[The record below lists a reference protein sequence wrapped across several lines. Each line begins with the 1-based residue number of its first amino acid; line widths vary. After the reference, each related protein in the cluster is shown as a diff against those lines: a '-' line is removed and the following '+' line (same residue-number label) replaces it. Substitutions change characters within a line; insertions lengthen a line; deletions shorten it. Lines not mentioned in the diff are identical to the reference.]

1 MAAKG
6 SHSHVKLEA
15 EIERCRAE
23 GLWGRLRLLAQ
34 QLLPPPPPRK
44 AKPRGAQDSEDHGSM
59 LLAEVL
65 LEECLKENFAKLKDS
80 IPLTEKNEPK
90 LSEAKQ
96 YLTSILS
103 RGKLRPKYMTEAML
117 ILGKLYYVEG
127 CYRDAISMYAK
138 AGIDDLSTKDEPLY
152 MLRLVTEAF
161 VIKGMSLERSTN
173 SIASRARLCERE
185 EEVMACFERACVI
198 ARVYLQELE
207 KTLNNTHSRSIKGS
221 NVTYSEFELSYF
233 LEAALQSAYVTH
245 LKKGNIVKG
254 MRSLREILRTVETK
268 ATQTFRMTAA
278 KQLAQVL
285 LHSLS
290 EDCYWSPLS
299 DPLPEFVNKEYQ
311 FYVNNLLCRRPQLY
325 TEENVYC
332 PQDNVEEALLLLLIS
347 ESMANR
353 DAVISRAPDQ
363 QDDRAVSLQDASAV
377 YDLLSIT
384 LGRRGQYVM
393 LSECLERAMKFA
405 FDEFH
410 LWYQLALSMVACGKS
425 AYAVSVLKE
434 CAKLRPADPT
444 VPLLAAKVCIGS
456 LHWLEE
462 GEHFAKMVIDLGEDA
477 GESLAKGYLALGLTY
492 SLQATDVLVLTVS
505 CIVKFAFFR
514 FGEESIG
521 DRERARDLAPEDH
534 QIILYLSLQLALV
547 RQISDAID
555 YLQEALQL
563 CKDDMNS
570 LHLLALL
577 FSAQKHYQHALDVIN
592 MAVVEYPE
600 SFSWRFASSNQDNLH
615 HGDQKEDLRTL
626 AAWKSKREP
635 REKAVEGLAPFG
647 LKCLLFTKVKLEWI
661 HKGPEEALVTCRRML
676 QMWQMVYNVSQHSG
690 SEKGSSVTETPA
702 IKKHNGLHLTLPD
715 AHDTDSG
722 SQRASSLAASR
733 LEQAMSEVTVQSS
746 TMKQGPVQLWTT
758 LEQIWLQAAELFMEQ
773 QHLKEAG
780 FCIQEAA
787 SLFPTS
793 HAVLYMRGRFAEM
806 KGNLEEAKQ
815 LYDEALTVNPAGVE
829 IMNSLM
835 LQSLND
841 LNAILPESFQYV
853 PVFLVQ
859 QSIKLG
865 TALQLPG
872 FLPPSK
878 GDSGAITNKGLVLSR
893 LGRRELAQKVLRDA
907 IRVQTTSHIA
917 WNSLGEVLQAQGKNE
932 AAIECFLTA
941 LDLESTSPVVPFTVI
956 PREL

>member
-1 MAAKG
+1 MAAKA

-23 GLWGRLRLLAQ
+23 GHWGRLRHLAQ
-34 QLLPPPPPRK
+34 QLLPPRPPRK
-44 AKPRGAQDSEDHGSM
+44 AKAARGAQDAEDHGSL
-59 LLAEVL
+59 LLAEAL

-80 IPLTEKNEPK
+80 IPLSEKSEPK

-96 YLTSILS
+96 YLTNILS

-117 ILGKLYYVEG
+117 ILGKLHYVEG

-138 AGIDDLSTKDEPLY
+138 AGIDDLSTKEEPLY
-152 MLRLVTEAF
+152 MLRLITEAF
-161 VIKGMSLERSTN
+161 VIKGLSLERSTN

-198 ARVYLQELE
+198 AQVYLQELE

-233 LEAALQSAYVTH
+233 VEAALQSAYVTQ

-268 ATQTFRMTAA
+268 ATQTFKMTAA

-299 DPLPEFVNKEYQ
+299 DPLPEFMNKEYQ
-311 FYVNNLLCRRPQLY
+311 SYVSNLLCRRPELY
-325 TEENVYC
+325 SEENVYC

-353 DAVISRAPDQ
+353 DAVISRAPEQ
-363 QDDRAVSLQDASAV
+363 QDDRAVSLRDASAV

-434 CAKLRPADPT
+434 CAKLRPTDPT

-492 SLQATDVLVLTVS
+492 SLQATDATLKSTQDELNKKALQS
-505 CIVKFAFFR
+505 L
-514 FGEESIG
+514 
-521 DRERARDLAPEDH
+521 ERARDLAPEDH

-555 YLQEALQL
+555 HLQEALQL

-600 SFSWRFASSNQDNLH
+600 SFS
-615 HGDQKEDLRTL
+615 
-626 AAWKSKREP
+626 
-635 REKAVEGLAPFG
+635 
-647 LKCLLFTKVKLEWI
+647 LLFTKVKLEWI
-661 HKGPEEALVTCRRML
+661 HKGPEEALVTCRHML
-676 QMWQMVYNVSQHSG
+676 QMWQMVYSVLQHSG
-690 SEKGSSVTETPA
+690 SEKGSSVTETPV

-733 LEQAMSEVTVQSS
+733 LEQAMSEITMQSS
-746 TMKQGPVQLWTT
+746 TMKQGPVKLWTT
-758 LEQIWLQAAELFMEQ
+758 LEQIWLQAAELFLEQ

-780 FCIQEAA
+780 FCTQEAA

-793 HAVLYMRGRFAEM
+793 HAVLYMRGRLAEM

-829 IMNSLM
+829 IMHSL
-835 LQSLND
+835 
-841 LNAILPESFQYV
+841 
-853 PVFLVQ
+853 
-859 QSIKLG
+859 
-865 TALQLPG
+865 
-872 FLPPSK
+872 
-878 GDSGAITNKGLVLSR
+878 GLVLSR

-907 IRVQTTSHIA
+907 IRIQTTSHTA

-941 LDLESTSPVVPFTVI
+941 LDLESSSPVIPFTVI

>member
-1 MAAKG
+1 MAAKS
-6 SHSHVKLEA
+6 SHSHVKLEG

-23 GLWGRLRLLAQ
+23 GHWGQLQHLAR
-34 QLLPPPPPRK
+34 QLLPPVRPPRK
-44 AKPRGAQDSEDHGSM
+44 AAAAARGAQDAEDYGSM
-59 LLAEVL
+59 LLAEAL
-65 LEECLKENFAKLKDS
+65 LEECLKENFAKVKDS

-96 YLTSILS
+96 YLTNILS

-117 ILGKLYYVEG
+117 ILGKLHYVEG
-127 CYRDAISMYAK
+127 SYRDAISMYAK

-161 VIKGMSLERSTN
+161 VIKGLSLERSTN
-173 SIASRARLCERE
+173 SVASRARLCERE
-185 EEVMACFERACVI
+185 QEVMACFETACVV
-198 ARVYLQELE
+198 AQVYLQELE

-221 NVTYSEFELSYF
+221 NLTYSEFELSFF

-268 ATQTFRMTAA
+268 ATQTLKMTAA

-299 DPLPEFVNKEYQ
+299 DPLPEFMNKEDQ
-311 FYVNNLLCRRPQLY
+311 SYVSNLLCRRPELY
-325 TEENVYC
+325 TEENAYC

-363 QDDRAVSLQDASAV
+363 QDDRAVSLRDAFAV

-410 LWYQLALSMVACGKS
+410 VWYQLALSMVACGKS

-434 CAKLRPADPT
+434 CAKLRPTDPT

-462 GEHFAKMVIDLGEDA
+462 GEYFAKMVIDLGEDA
-477 GESLAKGYLALGLTY
+477 GEALAKGYLALGLTY
-492 SLQATDVLVLTVS
+492 SLQATDATLKGTQDELNKKALQTL
-505 CIVKFAFFR
+505 
-514 FGEESIG
+514 
-521 DRERARDLAPEDH
+521 ERARDLAPEDH

-547 RQISDAID
+547 RQVSDAIEH
-555 YLQEALQL
+555 LQEALQL

-600 SFSWRFASSNQDNLH
+600 SFS
-615 HGDQKEDLRTL
+615 
-626 AAWKSKREP
+626 
-635 REKAVEGLAPFG
+635 
-647 LKCLLFTKVKLEWI
+647 LLFTKVKLEWI
-661 HKGPEEALVTCRRML
+661 HKGPEEALVTCRHML
-676 QMWQMVYNVSQHSG
+676 QMWQMVYNVLQHSG
-690 SEKGSSVTETPA
+690 SEKGSSVTETPV
-702 IKKHNGLHLTLPD
+702 IKKHNGMHLTLPD

-733 LEQAMSEVTVQSS
+733 LEQAMSEITMQSS
-746 TMKQGPVQLWTT
+746 AMKQGPMQLWTA

-773 QHLKEAG
+773 QHLKEAS

-793 HAVLYMRGRFAEM
+793 HAVLYMRGRLAEM

-829 IMNSLM
+829 IMHSL
-835 LQSLND
+835 
-841 LNAILPESFQYV
+841 
-853 PVFLVQ
+853 
-859 QSIKLG
+859 
-865 TALQLPG
+865 
-872 FLPPSK
+872 
-878 GDSGAITNKGLVLSR
+878 GLVLNR
-893 LGRRELAQKVLRDA
+893 LGRRDLAQKVLRDA
-907 IRVQTTSHIA
+907 IRIQTTSHRA

-941 LDLESTSPVVPFTVI
+941 LDLESSSPVIPFTVI

>member
-6 SHSHVKLEA
+6 SHSHVKLEG

-23 GLWGRLRLLAQ
+23 GHWGQLRHLAQ
-34 QLLPPPPPRK
+34 QLLARPPHK
-44 AKPRGAQDSEDHGSM
+44 VAAAGGAQDAEDYGSM
-59 LLAEVL
+59 LLAEAL
-65 LEECLKENFAKLKDS
+65 LEECLKEKFAKLKDS

-96 YLTSILS
+96 YLTNILS

-117 ILGKLYYVEG
+117 ILGKLHYVEG
-127 CYRDAISMYAK
+127 SYRDAISMYAR

-161 VIKGMSLERSTN
+161 VIKGLSLERSTN

-185 EEVMACFERACVI
+185 EEVMACFETACVI
-198 ARVYLQELE
+198 AQVYLQELE

-221 NVTYSEFELSYF
+221 NVTYSGFELSYF

-268 ATQTFRMTAA
+268 STQTFKMTAA

-299 DPLPEFVNKEYQ
+299 DLLPEFMNKEDQ
-311 FYVNNLLCRRPQLY
+311 SYVSNLCRRPELY
-325 TEENVYC
+325 TEENAYC

-363 QDDRAVSLQDASAV
+363 QDDRAISLRDASAV

-434 CAKLRPADPT
+434 CAKLRPTDPT

-462 GEHFAKMVIDLGEDA
+462 GEYFAKMVIDLGEDA

-492 SLQATDVLVLTVS
+492 SLQATDGLVKNLLKTGEGEMNLT
-505 CIVKFAFFR
+505 KAK
-514 FGEESIG
+514 EERPATLKG
-521 DRERARDLAPEDH
+521 TQDELNKKALQTLERARDLAPEDH

-547 RQISDAID
+547 RQISDAIEH
-555 YLQEALQL
+555 LQEALQL
-563 CKDDMNS
+563 CKDDLNS

-600 SFSWRFASSNQDNLH
+600 SFS
-615 HGDQKEDLRTL
+615 
-626 AAWKSKREP
+626 
-635 REKAVEGLAPFG
+635 
-647 LKCLLFTKVKLEWI
+647 LLFTKVKLEWI
-661 HKGPEEALVTCRRML
+661 HKGPEEALVTCRHML
-676 QMWQMVYNVSQHSG
+676 QMWQMVYNVLQHSG
-690 SEKGSSVTETPA
+690 SEKGSSVTETPV

-715 AHDTDSG
+715 AHDADSG

-733 LEQAMSEVTVQSS
+733 LEQAMSEITMQSS
-746 TMKQGPVQLWTT
+746 AMKQGPMQLWTA
-758 LEQIWLQAAELFMEQ
+758 LEQIWLQAGPGAE
-773 QHLKEAG
+773 
-780 FCIQEAA
+780 
-787 SLFPTS
+787 
-793 HAVLYMRGRFAEM
+793 
-806 KGNLEEAKQ
+806 
-815 LYDEALTVNPAGVE
+815 
-829 IMNSLM
+829 
-835 LQSLND
+835 
-841 LNAILPESFQYV
+841 
-853 PVFLVQ
+853 
-859 QSIKLG
+859 
-865 TALQLPG
+865 
-872 FLPPSK
+872 
-878 GDSGAITNKGLVLSR
+878 
-893 LGRRELAQKVLRDA
+893 
-907 IRVQTTSHIA
+907 QT
-917 WNSLGEVLQAQGKNE
+917 
-932 AAIECFLTA
+932 
-941 LDLESTSPVVPFTVI
+941 
-956 PREL
+956 

>member
-1 MAAKG
+1 
-6 SHSHVKLEA
+6 
-15 EIERCRAE
+15 
-23 GLWGRLRLLAQ
+23 
-34 QLLPPPPPRK
+34 
-44 AKPRGAQDSEDHGSM
+44 SEDYGSM
-59 LLAEVL
+59 LLAEAL

-96 YLTSILS
+96 YLTNILN

-117 ILGKLYYVEG
+117 ILGKLHYVEG
-127 CYRDAISMYAK
+127 SYRDAISMYAR

-161 VIKGMSLERSTN
+161 VIKGLSLERSTN
-173 SIASRARLCERE
+173 SVASRARLCERE
-185 EEVMACFERACVI
+185 EEVMSCFETACVI
-198 ARVYLQELE
+198 AQVYLQELE
-207 KTLNNTHSRSIKGS
+207 KTLNNTHSRSVKGS

-254 MRSLREILRTVETK
+254 MRSLRETLRTVETK
-268 ATQTFRMTAA
+268 ATQTFKM
-278 KQLAQVL
+278 LAQVL

-299 DPLPEFVNKEYQ
+299 DPLPEFMNKEDQSYE
-311 FYVNNLLCRRPQLY
+311 LPM
-325 TEENVYC
+325 EESVLSC
-332 PQDNVEEALLLLLIS
+332 TFGVRCFICVCAQ
-347 ESMANR
+347 ANR

-363 QDDRAVSLQDASAV
+363 QDDRAVSLREASAV

-434 CAKLRPADPT
+434 CAKLRPTDPT
-444 VPLLAAKVCIGS
+444 VPLLAAKVCIGP

-492 SLQATDVLVLTVS
+492 SLQATDATLKGTQDELNKKALQTL
-505 CIVKFAFFR
+505 
-514 FGEESIG
+514 
-521 DRERARDLAPEDH
+521 ERARDLAPEDH

-547 RQISDAID
+547 RQISDAIEH
-555 YLQEALQL
+555 LQEALQL

-600 SFSWRFASSNQDNLH
+600 SFS
-615 HGDQKEDLRTL
+615 
-626 AAWKSKREP
+626 
-635 REKAVEGLAPFG
+635 
-647 LKCLLFTKVKLEWI
+647 LLFTKVKLEWV
-661 HKGPEEALVTCRRML
+661 HKGPEEALVTCRHML
-676 QMWQMVYNVSQHSG
+676 QVWQMVYSVLQHSG
-690 SEKGSSVTETPA
+690 SEKGSSVTETPV

-733 LEQAMSEVTVQSS
+733 LEQAMSEITMQSS
-746 TMKQGPVQLWTT
+746 AMKQGPMQLWIA
-758 LEQIWLQAAELFMEQ
+758 LEQIWLRAAELFMEQ

-793 HAVLYMRGRFAEM
+793 HAVLYMRGRLAEM
-806 KGNLEEAKQ
+806 KGNLEEARQ

-829 IMNSLM
+829 IMHSL
-835 LQSLND
+835 
-841 LNAILPESFQYV
+841 
-853 PVFLVQ
+853 
-859 QSIKLG
+859 
-865 TALQLPG
+865 
-872 FLPPSK
+872 
-878 GDSGAITNKGLVLSR
+878 GLVLSR
-893 LGRRELAQKVLRDA
+893 LGRRDLAQKVLRDA
-907 IRVQTTSHIA
+907 IRIQTTSHRA

-941 LDLESTSPVVPFTVI
+941 LDLESSSPVIPFTVI

>member
-1 MAAKG
+1 MAARG
-6 SHSHVKLEA
+6 LHSHVKLEG

-23 GLWGRLRLLAQ
+23 GLWGQLRHLAQ
-34 QLLPPPPPRK
+34 QLLPPARPPRK
-44 AKPRGAQDSEDHGSM
+44 AAAGGGAQDVEDYGSM
-59 LLAEVL
+59 LLAEAL
-65 LEECLKENFAKLKDS
+65 LEECLKENFTKLKDS

-96 YLTSILS
+96 YLTNILS

-117 ILGKLYYVEG
+117 ILGKLHYVEG
-127 CYRDAISMYAK
+127 SYRDAISMYAR
-138 AGIDDLSTKDEPLY
+138 AGIDDLSTKEEPLY

-161 VIKGMSLERSTN
+161 VVKGLSLERSTN

-185 EEVMACFERACVI
+185 EEVIACFETACVI
-198 ARVYLQELE
+198 AQVYLQELE
-207 KTLNNTHSRSIKGS
+207 KTLNNTHSRSIKSS

-254 MRSLREILRTVETK
+254 MRSLREVLRTVETK
-268 ATQTFRMTAA
+268 ATQTFKMTAA

-299 DPLPEFVNKEYQ
+299 DPLPEFMNKEDQ
-311 FYVNNLLCRRPQLY
+311 SYVSNLLCRRPELY
-325 TEENVYC
+325 AEENAYC

-410 LWYQLALSMVACGKS
+410 LWYQLALSMVACGK
-425 AYAVSVLKE
+425 
-434 CAKLRPADPT
+434 
-444 VPLLAAKVCIGS
+444 
-456 LHWLEE
+456 LEE
-462 GEHFAKMVIDLGEDA
+462 GEYFAKMVVDLGEDA

-492 SLQATDVLVLTVS
+492 SLQATDATLKATQDELNKKALQTL
-505 CIVKFAFFR
+505 
-514 FGEESIG
+514 
-521 DRERARDLAPEDH
+521 ERARELAPEDH

-547 RQISDAID
+547 RQISDAIEH
-555 YLQEALQL
+555 LQEALQL

-600 SFSWRFASSNQDNLH
+600 SFS
-615 HGDQKEDLRTL
+615 
-626 AAWKSKREP
+626 
-635 REKAVEGLAPFG
+635 
-647 LKCLLFTKVKLEWI
+647 LLFTKVKLEWV
-661 HKGPEEALVTCRRML
+661 HKGPEEALVTCRHML
-676 QMWQMVYNVSQHSG
+676 QIWQMVYNVLQHSG
-690 SEKGSSVTETPA
+690 SEKGSSVTETPV

-733 LEQAMSEVTVQSS
+733 LEQAMSEITMQSS
-746 TMKQGPVQLWTT
+746 AMKQGPMQLWTA

-793 HAVLYMRGRFAEM
+793 HAVLYIRGRLAEM
-806 KGNLEEAKQ
+806 KGNLEEARQ

-829 IMNSLM
+829 IMHSL
-835 LQSLND
+835 
-841 LNAILPESFQYV
+841 
-853 PVFLVQ
+853 
-859 QSIKLG
+859 
-865 TALQLPG
+865 
-872 FLPPSK
+872 
-878 GDSGAITNKGLVLSR
+878 GLVLSR
-893 LGRRELAQKVLRDA
+893 LGRRDLAHKVLRDA
-907 IRVQTTSHIA
+907 IRIQTTSHKA

-941 LDLESTSPVVPFTVI
+941 LDLESSSPVIPFTVI

>member
-1 MAAKG
+1 MADALSPTAALGQDVPAAPAPQHLADPQPRQQSSGGAAGDSPRAGAGRVSPGAKMAAKA
-6 SHSHVKLEA
+6 SHSHVKLEV

-23 GLWGRLRLLAQ
+23 GQWGRLCHLAQ
-34 QLLPPPPPRK
+34 QLLPPRPPRK
-44 AKPRGAQDSEDHGSM
+44 AKAARGAQDAEDHGSL
-59 LLAEVL
+59 LLAEAL

-80 IPLTEKNEPK
+80 IPLSEKSEPK

-96 YLTSILS
+96 YLTNILS

-117 ILGKLYYVEG
+117 ILGKLHYVEG

-152 MLRLVTEAF
+152 MLRLITEAF
-161 VIKGMSLERSTN
+161 VIKGLSLERSTN

-198 ARVYLQELE
+198 AQVYLQELE

-233 LEAALQSAYVTH
+233 LEAALQSAYVTQ

-268 ATQTFRMTAA
+268 ATQTFKMTAA

-299 DPLPEFVNKEYQ
+299 DPLPEFMNKEYQ
-311 FYVNNLLCRRPQLY
+311 SYVSNLLCRRPELY
-325 TEENVYC
+325 SEENVYC

-347 ESMANR
+347 ESM
-353 DAVISRAPDQ
+353 
-363 QDDRAVSLQDASAV
+363 
-377 YDLLSIT
+377 
-384 LGRRGQYVM
+384 
-393 LSECLERAMKFA
+393 
-405 FDEFH
+405 
-410 LWYQLALSMVACGKS
+410 S

-462 GEHFAKMVIDLGEDA
+462 GERFAKMVIDLGENA

-492 SLQATDVLVLTVS
+492 SLQATDATLKSTQDELNKKALQTL
-505 CIVKFAFFR
+505 
-514 FGEESIG
+514 
-521 DRERARDLAPEDH
+521 ERAHDLAPEDH

-600 SFSWRFASSNQDNLH
+600 SFS
-615 HGDQKEDLRTL
+615 
-626 AAWKSKREP
+626 
-635 REKAVEGLAPFG
+635 
-647 LKCLLFTKVKLEWI
+647 LLFTKVKLEWI
-661 HKGPEEALVTCRRML
+661 HKGPEEALVTCRHML
-676 QMWQMVYNVSQHSG
+676 QMWQMVYSVLQHSG
-690 SEKGSSVTETPA
+690 SEKGSSVTETPV

-733 LEQAMSEVTVQSS
+733 LEQAMSEITMQSS
-746 TMKQGPVQLWTT
+746 TMKQGPVKLWTT
-758 LEQIWLQAAELFMEQ
+758 LEQIWLQAAELFLEQ

-780 FCIQEAA
+780 FCTQEAA

-793 HAVLYMRGRFAEM
+793 HAVLYMRGRLAEM

-829 IMNSLM
+829 IMHSL
-835 LQSLND
+835 
-841 LNAILPESFQYV
+841 
-853 PVFLVQ
+853 
-859 QSIKLG
+859 
-865 TALQLPG
+865 
-872 FLPPSK
+872 
-878 GDSGAITNKGLVLSR
+878 GLVLSR

-907 IRVQTTSHIA
+907 IRIQTTSHIA

-941 LDLESTSPVVPFTVI
+941 LDLESSSPVIPFTVI

>member
-1 MAAKG
+1 MVSWLGTVEWKD
-6 SHSHVKLEA
+6 KL
-15 EIERCRAE
+15 
-23 GLWGRLRLLAQ
+23 L
-34 QLLPPPPPRK
+34 
-44 AKPRGAQDSEDHGSM
+44 
-59 LLAEVL
+59 
-65 LEECLKENFAKLKDS
+65 CLQN
-80 IPLTEKNEPK
+80 
-90 LSEAKQ
+90 
-96 YLTSILS
+96 
-103 RGKLRPKYMTEAML
+103 
-117 ILGKLYYVEG
+117 
-127 CYRDAISMYAK
+127 
-138 AGIDDLSTKDEPLY
+138 
-152 MLRLVTEAF
+152 
-161 VIKGMSLERSTN
+161 
-173 SIASRARLCERE
+173 ASR
-185 EEVMACFERACVI
+185 
-198 ARVYLQELE
+198 
-207 KTLNNTHSRSIKGS
+207 
-221 NVTYSEFELSYF
+221 
-233 LEAALQSAYVTH
+233 
-245 LKKGNIVKG
+245 NIVKG

-268 ATQTFRMTAA
+268 ATQTFKMTAA

-299 DPLPEFVNKEYQ
+299 DPLPEFTNKEYQ
-311 FYVNNLLCRRPQLY
+311 FYVNNLLCRRPELY
-325 TEENVYC
+325 SEENVYC

-347 ESMANR
+347 ESMGSQFAYSGGMKCEYVRKGHLVVPQYFTMPLSLGDLTLEGLRAWNRCSMEKKTPAFVAAGVGANR
-353 DAVISRAPDQ
+353 DAVISRAPEQ
-363 QDDRAVSLQDASAV
+363 QDDRAVSLRDASAV

-434 CAKLRPADPT
+434 CAKLRPTDPT

-492 SLQATDVLVLTVS
+492 SLQATDGLVRNSLKTGKDAELEMDDQISNFVVAEDAV
-505 CIVKFAFFR
+505 CIEGATLKSTQDELNKKALQTL
-514 FGEESIG
+514 
-521 DRERARDLAPEDH
+521 ERARDLAPEDH

-547 RQISDAID
+547 RQISDAMD
-555 YLQEALQL
+555 HLQEALQL

-600 SFSWRFASSNQDNLH
+600 SFSPVRSVCVLYSPVSSFCIHYLKGEETDSR
-615 HGDQKEDLRTL
+615 G
-626 AAWKSKREP
+626 SKCQEFESTPHSSSEGILESSTRPGCVSPLLFHCLVWNMYLDFREI
-635 REKAVEGLAPFG
+635 EG
-647 LKCLLFTKVKLEWI
+647 LLFTKVKLEWI
-661 HKGPEEALVTCRRML
+661 HKGPEEALVTCRHML
-676 QMWQMVYNVSQHSG
+676 QMWQMVYNVLQHSG
-690 SEKGSSVTETPA
+690 SEKGSSVTETPV

-733 LEQAMSEVTVQSS
+733 LEQAMSEITVQSS
-746 TMKQGPVQLWTT
+746 TMKQGPVKLWTT
-758 LEQIWLQAAELFMEQ
+758 LEQIWLQAAELFLEQ

-780 FCIQEAA
+780 FCTQEAA

-793 HAVLYMRGRFAEM
+793 HAVLYMRGRLAEM

-829 IMNSLM
+829 IMHSLFFSGPSAVL
-835 LQSLND
+835 LQFVIIFSSPKN
-841 LNAILPESFQYV
+841 PE
-853 PVFLVQ
+853 L
-859 QSIKLG
+859 
-865 TALQLPG
+865 
-872 FLPPSK
+872 
-878 GDSGAITNKGLVLSR
+878 GLVLSR
-893 LGRRELAQKVLRDA
+893 LGRWELAQKVLRDA
-907 IRVQTTSHIA
+907 IQIQTTSHVA

-941 LDLESTSPVVPFTVI
+941 LDLESSSPVIPFTVI

>member
-23 GLWGRLRLLAQ
+23 GLWGRLWLLAQ
-34 QLLPPPPPRK
+34 QLLPPPARPPRK
-44 AKPRGAQDSEDHGSM
+44 AKAARGAQDAEDHGSM

-96 YLTSILS
+96 YLTNILS
-103 RGKLRPKYMTEAML
+103 RGKLRVVLTMPAFYVMSIDSPATDQPKYMTEAML
-117 ILGKLYYVEG
+117 ILGKLHYVEG

-152 MLRLVTEAF
+152 VLRLITEAF

-198 ARVYLQELE
+198 AQVYLQELE
-207 KTLNNTHSRSIKGS
+207 KTLNNTHSRSVKGS
-221 NVTYSEFELSYF
+221 SMTYSEFELSYF

-268 ATQTFRMTAA
+268 ATQTFKMTAA

-299 DPLPEFVNKEYQ
+299 DPLPEFMNKEYQ
-311 FYVNNLLCRRPQLY
+311 SYVSNLLCRRPELY

-434 CAKLRPADPT
+434 CAKLRPTDPT

-492 SLQATDVLVLTVS
+492 SLQATDAILKGTRDELNKKALQTL
-505 CIVKFAFFR
+505 
-514 FGEESIG
+514 
-521 DRERARDLAPEDH
+521 ERARDLAPEDH

-555 YLQEALQL
+555 HLQEALQL

-592 MAVVEYPE
+592 MAVAEYPE
-600 SFSWRFASSNQDNLH
+600 SFRVSKLVIKSNNRKLLVCFLSSNNKPWNDSFDKMYFKAKLVHAANLS
-615 HGDQKEDLRTL
+615 EDRDYKYT
-626 AAWKSKREP
+626 
-635 REKAVEGLAPFG
+635 
-647 LKCLLFTKVKLEWI
+647 
-661 HKGPEEALVTCRRML
+661 
-676 QMWQMVYNVSQHSG
+676 
-690 SEKGSSVTETPA
+690 
-702 IKKHNGLHLTLPD
+702 HLIYP
-715 AHDTDSG
+715 G
-722 SQRASSLAASR
+722 
-733 LEQAMSEVTVQSS
+733 
-746 TMKQGPVQLWTT
+746 
-758 LEQIWLQAAELFMEQ
+758 
-773 QHLKEAG
+773 
-780 FCIQEAA
+780 
-787 SLFPTS
+787 
-793 HAVLYMRGRFAEM
+793 VL
-806 KGNLEEAKQ
+806 
-815 LYDEALTVNPAGVE
+815 
-829 IMNSLM
+829 
-835 LQSLND
+835 
-841 LNAILPESFQYV
+841 
-853 PVFLVQ
+853 
-859 QSIKLG
+859 
-865 TALQLPG
+865 
-872 FLPPSK
+872 
-878 GDSGAITNKGLVLSR
+878 
-893 LGRRELAQKVLRDA
+893 
-907 IRVQTTSHIA
+907 
-917 WNSLGEVLQAQGKNE
+917 
-932 AAIECFLTA
+932 
-941 LDLESTSPVVPFTVI
+941 
-956 PREL
+956 

>member
-1 MAAKG
+1 MRGRGGGSSGSSAWEDHAALPFRVSAAERSG
-6 SHSHVKLEA
+6 SAPGVGGSCPV
-15 EIERCRAE
+15 
-23 GLWGRLRLLAQ
+23 
-34 QLLPPPPPRK
+34 PSPPRVLPARAASAWK
-44 AKPRGAQDSEDHGSM
+44 EDHGSL
-59 LLAEVL
+59 LLAEAL

-80 IPLTEKNEPK
+80 IPLSEKSEPK

-96 YLTSILS
+96 YLTNILS

-117 ILGKLYYVEG
+117 ILGKLHYVEG

-138 AGIDDLSTKDEPLY
+138 AGIDDLSTKEEPLY
-152 MLRLVTEAF
+152 MLRLITEAF
-161 VIKGMSLERSTN
+161 VIKGLSLERSTN

-198 ARVYLQELE
+198 AQVYLQELE

-233 LEAALQSAYVTH
+233 LEAALQSAYVTQ

-268 ATQTFRMTAA
+268 ATQTFKMTAA

-299 DPLPEFVNKEYQ
+299 DPLPEFMNKEYQ
-311 FYVNNLLCRRPQLY
+311 SYVSNLLCRRPELY
-325 TEENVYC
+325 SEENVYC

-353 DAVISRAPDQ
+353 DAVISRAPEQ
-363 QDDRAVSLQDASAV
+363 QDDRAVSLRDASAV

-410 LWYQLALSMVACGKS
+410 LWYQLALSMVACGK
-425 AYAVSVLKE
+425 
-434 CAKLRPADPT
+434 
-444 VPLLAAKVCIGS
+444 
-456 LHWLEE
+456 LEE
-462 GEHFAKMVIDLGEDA
+462 GEHFAKMVIDLGEEA

-492 SLQATDVLVLTVS
+492 SLQATDATLKSTQDELNKKALQS
-505 CIVKFAFFR
+505 L
-514 FGEESIG
+514 
-521 DRERARDLAPEDH
+521 ERARDLAPEDH

-555 YLQEALQL
+555 HLQEALQL

-600 SFSWRFASSNQDNLH
+600 SFS
-615 HGDQKEDLRTL
+615 
-626 AAWKSKREP
+626 
-635 REKAVEGLAPFG
+635 
-647 LKCLLFTKVKLEWI
+647 LLFTKVKLEWI
-661 HKGPEEALVTCRRML
+661 HKGPEEALVTCRHML
-676 QMWQMVYNVSQHSG
+676 QMWQMVYSVLQHSG
-690 SEKGSSVTETPA
+690 SEKGSSVTETPV
-702 IKKHNGLHLTLPD
+702 IKKHNGLHLALPD

-733 LEQAMSEVTVQSS
+733 LEQAMSEITMQSS
-746 TMKQGPVQLWTT
+746 TMKQGPVKLWTT
-758 LEQIWLQAAELFMEQ
+758 LEQIWLQAAELFLEQ

-780 FCIQEAA
+780 FCTQEAA

-793 HAVLYMRGRFAEM
+793 HAVLYMRGRLAEM

-829 IMNSLM
+829 IMHSL
-835 LQSLND
+835 
-841 LNAILPESFQYV
+841 
-853 PVFLVQ
+853 
-859 QSIKLG
+859 
-865 TALQLPG
+865 
-872 FLPPSK
+872 
-878 GDSGAITNKGLVLSR
+878 GLVLSR

-907 IRVQTTSHIA
+907 IQIQTTSHTA

-941 LDLESTSPVVPFTVI
+941 LDLESSSPVIPFTVI

>member
-6 SHSHVKLEA
+6 SHSHVKLEG

-23 GLWGRLRLLAQ
+23 GHWGQLRHLAQ
-34 QLLPPPPPRK
+34 QLLPLARPPRK
-44 AKPRGAQDSEDHGSM
+44 VAAAGGAQDAEDYGSM
-59 LLAEVL
+59 LLAEAL
-65 LEECLKENFAKLKDS
+65 LEECLKEKFAKLKDS

-96 YLTSILS
+96 YLTNILS

-117 ILGKLYYVEG
+117 ILGKLHYVEG
-127 CYRDAISMYAK
+127 SYRDAISMYAR

-161 VIKGMSLERSTN
+161 VIKGLSLERSTN

-185 EEVMACFERACVI
+185 EEVMACFETACFI
-198 ARVYLQELE
+198 AQVYLQELE

-268 ATQTFRMTAA
+268 STQTFKMTAA

-299 DPLPEFVNKEYQ
+299 DLLPEFMNKEDQ
-311 FYVNNLLCRRPQLY
+311 SYVSNLCRRPELY
-325 TEENVYC
+325 TEENAYC

-363 QDDRAVSLQDASAV
+363 QDDRAISLRDASAV

-434 CAKLRPADPT
+434 CAKLRPTDPT

-462 GEHFAKMVIDLGEDA
+462 GEYFAKMVIDLGEDA

-492 SLQATDVLVLTVS
+492 SLQATDGELSCLSSLVKNLLKTGEGEMNLT
-505 CIVKFAFFR
+505 KAK
-514 FGEESIG
+514 EERPATLKG
-521 DRERARDLAPEDH
+521 TQDELNKKALQTLERARDLAPEDH

-547 RQISDAID
+547 RQISDAIEH
-555 YLQEALQL
+555 LQEALQL
-563 CKDDMNS
+563 CKDDLNS

-600 SFSWRFASSNQDNLH
+600 SFS
-615 HGDQKEDLRTL
+615 
-626 AAWKSKREP
+626 
-635 REKAVEGLAPFG
+635 
-647 LKCLLFTKVKLEWI
+647 LLFTKVKLEWI
-661 HKGPEEALVTCRRML
+661 HKGPEEALVTCRHML
-676 QMWQMVYNVSQHSG
+676 QMWQMVYNVLQHSG
-690 SEKGSSVTETPA
+690 SEKGSSVTETPV

-715 AHDTDSG
+715 AHDADSG

-733 LEQAMSEVTVQSS
+733 LEQAMSEITMQSS
-746 TMKQGPVQLWTT
+746 AMKQGPMQLWTA

-773 QHLKEAG
+773 QHLKEAS

-793 HAVLYMRGRFAEM
+793 HAVLYMRGKLAEM
-806 KGNLEEAKQ
+806 KGNLEEARQ

-829 IMNSLM
+829 IMHSL
-835 LQSLND
+835 
-841 LNAILPESFQYV
+841 
-853 PVFLVQ
+853 
-859 QSIKLG
+859 
-865 TALQLPG
+865 
-872 FLPPSK
+872 
-878 GDSGAITNKGLVLSR
+878 GLVLSR
-893 LGRRELAQKVLRDA
+893 LERRDLAQKVLRDA
-907 IRVQTTSHIA
+907 IRIQTTSHRA

-941 LDLESTSPVVPFTVI
+941 LDLESSSPVIPFTVI

>member
-1 MAAKG
+1 MKYTEER
-6 SHSHVKLEA
+6 EA
-15 EIERCRAE
+15 
-23 GLWGRLRLLAQ
+23 L
-34 QLLPPPPPRK
+34 
-44 AKPRGAQDSEDHGSM
+44 
-59 LLAEVL
+59 
-65 LEECLKENFAKLKDS
+65 
-80 IPLTEKNEPK
+80 
-90 LSEAKQ
+90 
-96 YLTSILS
+96 
-103 RGKLRPKYMTEAML
+103 PKYMTEAML
-117 ILGKLYYVEG
+117 ILGKLHYVEG

-138 AGIDDLSTKDEPLY
+138 AGIEDLSSKDEPLY
-152 MLRLVTEAF
+152 VLRLLTEAF
-161 VIKGMSLERSTN
+161 VIKGLSLERSTN

-185 EEVMACFERACVI
+185 EEVMACFDRACVI

-233 LEAALQSAYVTH
+233 LEAALQSAYVTQ
-245 LKKGNIVKG
+245 LKKGWNMVRGESFVLEK
-254 MRSLREILRTVETK
+254 
-268 ATQTFRMTAA
+268 TAA

-299 DPLPEFVNKEYQ
+299 DPLPEFMNKEYQ
-311 FYVNNLLCRRPQLY
+311 FYVSNLLCRRPELY
-325 TEENVYC
+325 SEENVYC

-353 DAVISRAPDQ
+353 DAVISRAPEQ
-363 QDDRAVSLQDASAV
+363 KDDRAVSLRDASAV

-434 CAKLRPADPT
+434 CAKLRPTDPT

-492 SLQATDVLVLTVS
+492 SLQATD
-505 CIVKFAFFR
+505 
-514 FGEESIG
+514 GELPVCQVCYMET
-521 DRERARDLAPEDH
+521 RDLAPEDH

-547 RQISDAID
+547 RQISDAMD
-555 YLQEALQL
+555 HLQEALQL

-600 SFSWRFASSNQDNLH
+600 SFS
-615 HGDQKEDLRTL
+615 
-626 AAWKSKREP
+626 
-635 REKAVEGLAPFG
+635 
-647 LKCLLFTKVKLEWI
+647 LLFTKVKLEWI
-661 HKGPEEALVTCRRML
+661 HKGPEEALVTCRHML
-676 QMWQMVYNVSQHSG
+676 QMWQMVYNVLQHSG
-690 SEKGSSVTETPA
+690 SEKGSSVTEAPV

-733 LEQAMSEVTVQSS
+733 LEQAMSEITMQSS
-746 TMKQGPVQLWTT
+746 TMKQGPVKLWTT
-758 LEQIWLQAAELFMEQ
+758 LEQIWLQAAELFLEQ
-773 QHLKEAG
+773 HHLKEAG
-780 FCIQEAA
+780 FCTQEAA

-793 HAVLYMRGRFAEM
+793 HAVLYMRGRLAEM

-829 IMNSLM
+829 IMHSL
-835 LQSLND
+835 
-841 LNAILPESFQYV
+841 
-853 PVFLVQ
+853 
-859 QSIKLG
+859 
-865 TALQLPG
+865 
-872 FLPPSK
+872 
-878 GDSGAITNKGLVLSR
+878 GLVLSR

-907 IRVQTTSHIA
+907 IRIQTTSHIA

-941 LDLESTSPVVPFTVI
+941 LDLESSSPVIPFTVI

>member
-23 GLWGRLRLLAQ
+23 GQWGRLRHLAQ
-34 QLLPPPPPRK
+34 QLRPPRK
-44 AKPRGAQDSEDHGSM
+44 AKAARGAQDAEDHGSM
-59 LLAEVL
+59 LLAEAL

-80 IPLTEKNEPK
+80 IPLSEKSEPK
-90 LSEAKQ
+90 LGEAKQ
-96 YLTSILS
+96 YLTNILS

-117 ILGKLYYVEG
+117 ILGKLHYVEG

-138 AGIDDLSTKDEPLY
+138 AGLDDVSAKDEPLY
-152 MLRLVTEAF
+152 MLRLITEAF
-161 VIKGMSLERSTN
+161 VIKGLSLERSTN

-198 ARVYLQELE
+198 AQVYLQELE

-233 LEAALQSAYVTH
+233 LEAALQSAYVTQ

-254 MRSLREILRTVETK
+254 MRSLREILRTAETK
-268 ATQTFRMTAA
+268 ATQTFKMTAA

-290 EDCYWSPLS
+290 EECYWSPLS
-299 DPLPEFVNKEYQ
+299 DPLPEFMNKEYQ
-311 FYVNNLLCRRPQLY
+311 SYVSNLLCRRPEMY
-325 TEENVYC
+325 SEENVYC

-353 DAVISRAPDQ
+353 DAVISRAPEQ

-405 FDEFH
+405 FGEFH
-410 LWYQLALSMVACGKS
+410 LWYQLALSMVACGK
-425 AYAVSVLKE
+425 
-434 CAKLRPADPT
+434 
-444 VPLLAAKVCIGS
+444 
-456 LHWLEE
+456 LEE

-492 SLQATDVLVLTVS
+492 SLQATDASLKGTQDELNKKALQTL
-505 CIVKFAFFR
+505 
-514 FGEESIG
+514 
-521 DRERARDLAPEDH
+521 ERARDLAPDDH

-555 YLQEALQL
+555 HLQEALQL

-600 SFSWRFASSNQDNLH
+600 SFS
-615 HGDQKEDLRTL
+615 
-626 AAWKSKREP
+626 
-635 REKAVEGLAPFG
+635 
-647 LKCLLFTKVKLEWI
+647 LLFTKVKLEWI
-661 HKGPEEALVTCRRML
+661 HKGPEEALVTCRHML
-676 QMWQMVYNVSQHSG
+676 RMWQMVYNVLQHSG
-690 SEKGSSVTETPA
+690 SEKGSSVTETPV

-733 LEQAMSEVTVQSS
+733 LEQAMSEVTMQSS
-746 TMKQGPVQLWTT
+746 TMKQGPVKLWTT
-758 LEQIWLQAAELFMEQ
+758 LEQIWLQAAELFLEQ

-780 FCIQEAA
+780 FCTQEAA

-793 HAVLYMRGRFAEM
+793 HAVLYMRGRLAEM

-829 IMNSLM
+829 IMHSL
-835 LQSLND
+835 
-841 LNAILPESFQYV
+841 
-853 PVFLVQ
+853 
-859 QSIKLG
+859 
-865 TALQLPG
+865 
-872 FLPPSK
+872 
-878 GDSGAITNKGLVLSR
+878 GLVLSR

-907 IRVQTTSHIA
+907 VRTQTTSHIA

-941 LDLESTSPVVPFTVI
+941 LDLESSSPVIPFTVI

>member
-6 SHSHVKLEA
+6 SHSHVKLEG

-23 GLWGRLRLLAQ
+23 GQWGPLRYLAQ
-34 QLLPPPPPRK
+34 QLRPPARPPRK
-44 AKPRGAQDSEDHGSM
+44 AAVGGAQDAEDYGSM
-59 LLAEVL
+59 LLAEAL

-80 IPLTEKNEPK
+80 IPLIEKNEPK

-96 YLTSILS
+96 YLTNILN

-117 ILGKLYYVEG
+117 ILGKLHYVEG
-127 CYRDAISMYAK
+127 SYRDAISMYAR

-161 VIKGMSLERSTN
+161 VIKGLSLERSTN
-173 SIASRARLCERE
+173 SVASRARLCERE
-185 EEVMACFERACVI
+185 EEVMSCFETACVI
-198 ARVYLQELE
+198 AQVYLQELE
-207 KTLNNTHSRSIKGS
+207 KTLNITHPRSIKGS

-245 LKKGNIVKG
+245 LKKGFLKSG
-254 MRSLREILRTVETK
+254 TT
-268 ATQTFRMTAA
+268 
-278 KQLAQVL
+278 VL
-285 LHSLS
+285 LVYLLPKVEHGEG

-299 DPLPEFVNKEYQ
+299 DPLPEFMNKEDQ
-311 FYVNNLLCRRPQLY
+311 SYVSNLLCRRPELY
-325 TEENVYC
+325 TEENAFC

-363 QDDRAVSLQDASAV
+363 QDDRAVSLRDASAV

-425 AYAVSVLKE
+425 AYAVSVLRE
-434 CAKLRPADPT
+434 CAKLRPTDPT
-444 VPLLAAKVCIGS
+444 VPLLAAKVCIGP

-492 SLQATDVLVLTVS
+492 SLQATDATLKGTQDELNKKALQTL
-505 CIVKFAFFR
+505 
-514 FGEESIG
+514 
-521 DRERARDLAPEDH
+521 ERARDLAPEDH

-547 RQISDAID
+547 RQISDAIEH
-555 YLQEALQL
+555 LQEALQL

-600 SFSWRFASSNQDNLH
+600 SFS
-615 HGDQKEDLRTL
+615 
-626 AAWKSKREP
+626 
-635 REKAVEGLAPFG
+635 
-647 LKCLLFTKVKLEWI
+647 LLFTKVKLEWV
-661 HKGPEEALVTCRRML
+661 HKGPEEALVTCRHML
-676 QMWQMVYNVSQHSG
+676 QVWQMVYNVLQHSG
-690 SEKGSSVTETPA
+690 SEKGSSVTETPV

-733 LEQAMSEVTVQSS
+733 LEQAMSEITVQSS
-746 TMKQGPVQLWTT
+746 AMKQGPMQLWIA
-758 LEQIWLQAAELFMEQ
+758 LEQIWLRAAELFMEQ

-793 HAVLYMRGRFAEM
+793 HAVLYMRGRLAEM
-806 KGNLEEAKQ
+806 KGNLEEARQ

-829 IMNSLM
+829 IMHSLVS
-835 LQSLND
+835 LQGLSS
-841 LNAILPESFQYV
+841 II
-853 PVFLVQ
+853 VFM
-859 QSIKLG
+859 
-865 TALQLPG
+865 
-872 FLPPSK
+872 FL
-878 GDSGAITNKGLVLSR
+878 INCNKRGEGSCLLWMPLS
-893 LGRRELAQKVLRDA
+893 
-907 IRVQTTSHIA
+907 S
-917 WNSLGEVLQAQGKNE
+917 
-932 AAIECFLTA
+932 
-941 LDLESTSPVVPFTVI
+941 
-956 PREL
+956 